1 MEIRTD
7 VDIVRH
13 EDGTL
18 TVPVAADRHDD
29 DEGVPSGPST
39 VTLSPGEGGYDE
51 ALSMWDLQQDPD
63 RGAAV
68 STRSGRE
75 EAMAVVHA
83 VATDDEHDPD
93 DAVGVAVDALS
104 DPDASA
110 EALRHVLVGGQPAV
124 EGFADEVEAAE
135 GGEHLPA
142 HQVTRIIGEVL
153 SEIDR

>member
-51 ALSMWDLQQDPD
+51 ALSHVGPAAGSGPWRRGVHPVGSRGGDGGGARRRD
-63 RGAAV
+63 RRRA
-68 STRSGRE
+68 RPR
-75 EAMAVVHA
+75 
-83 VATDDEHDPD
+83 
-93 DAVGVAVDALS
+93 
-104 DPDASA
+104 
-110 EALRHVLVGGQPAV
+110 
-124 EGFADEVEAAE
+124 
-135 GGEHLPA
+135 
-142 HQVTRIIGEVL
+142 
-153 SEIDR
+153 